1 MMNSKDSKFSDQEKS
16 KFLAAQ
22 KAAKEFIYDGFV
34 VGVGTGS
41 TVKYFIQQLGELVDK
56 NELEIIT
63 IPSSSETHLELV
75 KAGLPVSTLL
85 EYPEINIYVDSAD
98 IITKDYVM
106 IKGGGGALTIE
117 KIIARASQEFL
128 VIADNSKY
136 PRDLLS
142 YPVPVE
148 IIKQAII
155 TVLQPIFNL
164 GGELQLRYGSGKKGP
179 VITDNGNII
188 GDITFKQE
196 YNPFNMEM
204 NLNNIAGIVENGLFP
219 SDADKIII
227 GKKNS
232 AKLIKRDS

>member
-1 MMNSKDSKFSDQEKS
+1 MMNSKDSKFSDQEKA

-63 IPSSSETHLELV
+63 IPSSAETHLELV

-85 EYPEINIYVDSAD
+85 EYPEITIYVDGAD

-106 IKGGGGALTIE
+106 IKGGGGALTLE

-128 VIADNSKY
+128 VIADSSKY

-227 GKKNS
+227 GKKNN

>member
-1 MMNSKDSKFSDQEKS
+1 MNSKDSRFSDQEKA

-56 NELEIIT
+56 NELEIIN
-63 IPSSSETHLELV
+63 IPSSAETHLELV

-85 EYPEINIYVDSAD
+85 EYPEINIYVDGAD

-106 IKGGGGALTIE
+106 IKGGGGALTLE
-117 KIIARASQEFL
+117 KIMARASQEFL
-128 VIADNSKY
+128 VIVDSSKY

-188 GDITFKQE
+188 GDITFKKE
-196 YNPFNMEM
+196 YDPFNMEL
-204 NLNNIAGIVENGLFP
+204 NLNNIAGIIENGLFP

-227 GKKNS
+227 GNKNN

>member
-1 MMNSKDSKFSDQEKS
+1 MNSKDSKFSDQEKS

-63 IPSSSETHLELV
+63 IPSSAETHLELV

-85 EYPEINIYVDSAD
+85 EYPEINIYVDGAD

-106 IKGGGGALTIE
+106 IKGGGGALTLE

-128 VIADNSKY
+128 VIADSSKY

-164 GGELQLRYGSGKKGP
+164 GGELQLRYGTGKKGP

-188 GDITFKQE
+188 GDITFKRE
-196 YNPFNMEM
+196 YDPFNMEM

-232 AKLIKRDS
+232 AKLIKRGS

>member
-1 MMNSKDSKFSDQEKS
+1 MNSKDSRFSDQEKA

-85 EYPEINIYVDSAD
+85 EYPEINIYVDGAD

-106 IKGGGGALTIE
+106 IKGGGGALTLE
-117 KIIARASQEFL
+117 KIMARASQEFL
-128 VIADNSKY
+128 VIVDSSKY

-188 GDITFKQE
+188 GDITFKKE
-196 YNPFNMEM
+196 YDPFNMEL
-204 NLNNIAGIVENGLFP
+204 NLNNIAGIIENGLFP

-227 GKKNS
+227 GNKNN

>member
-1 MMNSKDSKFSDQEKS
+1 MMNSKDSKFSDQEKA

-63 IPSSSETHLELV
+63 IPSSAETHLELV

-85 EYPEINIYVDSAD
+85 EYPEITIYVDGAD

-106 IKGGGGALTIE
+106 IKGGGGALTLE

-128 VIADNSKY
+128 VIADSSKY

-188 GDITFKQE
+188 GDIIFKQE

-227 GKKNS
+227 GKKNN

>member
-1 MMNSKDSKFSDQEKS
+1 MNSKDSKFSDQEKS

-63 IPSSSETHLELV
+63 IPSSAETHLELV

-85 EYPEINIYVDSAD
+85 EYPEINIYVDGAD

-106 IKGGGGALTIE
+106 IKGGGGALTLE

-128 VIADNSKY
+128 VIADSSKY

-155 TVLQPIFNL
+155 TVLQP
-164 GGELQLRYGSGKKGP
+164 
-179 VITDNGNII
+179 
-188 GDITFKQE
+188 
-196 YNPFNMEM
+196 
-204 NLNNIAGIVENGLFP
+204 
-219 SDADKIII
+219 
-227 GKKNS
+227 
-232 AKLIKRDS
+232 

>member
-1 MMNSKDSKFSDQEKS
+1 MNSKDSRFSDQEKA

-63 IPSSSETHLELV
+63 IPSSAETHLELV

-85 EYPEINIYVDSAD
+85 EYPEINIYVDGAD

-106 IKGGGGALTIE
+106 IKGGGGALTLE

-128 VIADNSKY
+128 VIVDSSKY

-188 GDITFKQE
+188 GDITFKKE
-196 YNPFNMEM
+196 YDPFNMEL
-204 NLNNIAGIVENGLFP
+204 NLNNIAGIIENGLFP

-227 GKKNS
+227 GNKNN

>member
-1 MMNSKDSKFSDQEKS
+1 MMNSKDSKFSDQEKA

-22 KAAKEFIYDGFV
+22 KAAKEFVYDGFV
-34 VGVGTGS
+34 VGIGTGS

-63 IPSSSETHLELV
+63 IPSSAETHLELV

-85 EYPEINIYVDSAD
+85 EYPEINIYVDGAD

-106 IKGGGGALTIE
+106 IKGGGGALTLE

-128 VIADNSKY
+128 VIADSSKY

-164 GGELQLRYGSGKKGP
+164 GGELQLRYGTGKKGP
-179 VITDNGNII
+179 VITDNGNIM

-204 NLNNIAGIVENGLFP
+204 NLNNIAGVVENGLFP

-227 GKKNS
+227 GNKNN

>member
-1 MMNSKDSKFSDQEKS
+1 MMNSKDSKLSEQEKS
-16 KFLAAQ
+16 KFFAAQ

-41 TVKYFIQQLGELVDK
+41 TVKHFIQQLGELVDK

-63 IPSSSETHLELV
+63 IPSSAETHLELV

-85 EYPEINIYVDSAD
+85 EYPEINIYVDGAD
-98 IITKDYVM
+98 IITKDFIM
-106 IKGGGGALTIE
+106 IKGGGGALTME
-117 KIIARASQEFL
+117 KIMARASQEFL
-128 VIADNSKY
+128 VIADSSKY

-188 GDITFKQE
+188 GDITFKEE
-196 YNPFNMEM
+196 YDPFDMEM
-204 NLNNIAGIVENGLFP
+204 KLNNIAGIIENGLFP

-227 GKKNS
+227 GKKNN

>member
-1 MMNSKDSKFSDQEKS
+1 MNSKDSKFSDQEKA

-34 VGVGTGS
+34 VGIGTGS

-63 IPSSSETHLELV
+63 IPSSAETHLELV

-85 EYPEINIYVDSAD
+85 EYPEINIYVDGAD

-106 IKGGGGALTIE
+106 IKGSGGALTLE

-128 VIADNSKY
+128 VIADSSKY

-164 GGELQLRYGSGKKGP
+164 GGELQLRYGTGKKGP

-204 NLNNIAGIVENGLFP
+204 NLNNIAGVVENGLFP

-227 GKKNS
+227 GNKNN

>member
-1 MMNSKDSKFSDQEKS
+1 MNSKDSRFSDQEKA

-63 IPSSSETHLELV
+63 IPSSAETHLELV

-85 EYPEINIYVDSAD
+85 EYPEINIYVDGAD

-106 IKGGGGALTIE
+106 IKGGGGALTLE
-117 KIIARASQEFL
+117 KIMARASQEFL
-128 VIADNSKY
+128 VIVDSSKY

-188 GDITFKQE
+188 GDITFKKE
-196 YNPFNMEM
+196 YDPFNMEL
-204 NLNNIAGIVENGLFP
+204 NLNNIAGIIENGLFP

-227 GKKNS
+227 GNKNN

>member
-1 MMNSKDSKFSDQEKS
+1 MNSKDSRFSDQEKA

-63 IPSSSETHLELV
+63 IPSSAETHLELV

-85 EYPEINIYVDSAD
+85 EYPEINIYVDGAD

-106 IKGGGGALTIE
+106 IKGGGGALTLE

-128 VIADNSKY
+128 VIVDSSKY

-188 GDITFKQE
+188 GDITFKKE
-196 YNPFNMEM
+196 YDPFNMEL

-227 GKKNS
+227 GNKNN

>member
-1 MMNSKDSKFSDQEKS
+1 MMNSKDSKFSDQEKA

-63 IPSSSETHLELV
+63 IPSSAETHLELV
-75 KAGLPVSTLL
+75 KAGLPVSTLV
-85 EYPEINIYVDSAD
+85 EYPEITIYVDGAD

-106 IKGGGGALTIE
+106 IKGGGGALTLE

-128 VIADNSKY
+128 VIADSSKY

-227 GKKNS
+227 GKKNN

>member
-1 MMNSKDSKFSDQEKS
+1 MNSKDSKFSDQEKS

-85 EYPEINIYVDSAD
+85 EYPEINIYVDGAD

-128 VIADNSKY
+128 VIADSSKY

-188 GDITFKQE
+188 GDITFKKE
-196 YNPFNMEM
+196 YDPFNMEL
-204 NLNNIAGIVENGLFP
+204 NLNNIAGIIENGLFP

-227 GKKNS
+227 GNKNN

>member
-1 MMNSKDSKFSDQEKS
+1 MMNSKDSKFSDQEKA

-34 VGVGTGS
+34 VGIGTGS

-63 IPSSSETHLELV
+63 IPSSAETHLELV

-85 EYPEINIYVDSAD
+85 EYPEINIYVDGAD

-106 IKGGGGALTIE
+106 IKGSGGALTLE

-128 VIADNSKY
+128 VIADSSKY

-164 GGELQLRYGSGKKGP
+164 GGELQLRYGTGKKGP

-204 NLNNIAGIVENGLFP
+204 NLNNIAGVVENGLFP

-227 GKKNS
+227 GNKNN

>member
-85 EYPEINIYVDSAD
+85 EYPEINIYVDGAD

-106 IKGGGGALTIE
+106 IKGGGGALTLE
-117 KIIARASQEFL
+117 KIMARASQEFL
-128 VIADNSKY
+128 VIVDSSKY

-188 GDITFKQE
+188 GDITFKKE
-196 YNPFNMEM
+196 YDPFNMEL
-204 NLNNIAGIVENGLFP
+204 NLNNIAGIIENGLFP

-227 GKKNS
+227 GNKNN

>member
-1 MMNSKDSKFSDQEKS
+1 MNSKDSKFSDQEKS

-85 EYPEINIYVDSAD
+85 EYPEINIYVDGAD

-106 IKGGGGALTIE
+106 IKGGGGALTLE
-117 KIIARASQEFL
+117 KIMARASQEFL
-128 VIADNSKY
+128 VIVDSSKY

-188 GDITFKQE
+188 GDITFKKE
-196 YNPFNMEM
+196 YDPFNMEL
-204 NLNNIAGIVENGLFP
+204 NLNNIAGIIENGLFP

-227 GKKNS
+227 GNKNN

>member
-85 EYPEINIYVDSAD
+85 EYPEINIYVDGAD

-106 IKGGGGALTIE
+106 IKGGGAALTLSTILP
-117 KIIARASQEFL
+117 RASQDFL
-128 VIADNSKY
+128 VIADSSKY
-136 PRDLLS
+136 PRELFS

-196 YNPFNMEM
+196 YNPFKMEM

>member
-1 MMNSKDSKFSDQEKS
+1 MNSKDSRFSDQEKA

-63 IPSSSETHLELV
+63 IPSSAETHLELV

-85 EYPEINIYVDSAD
+85 EYPEINIYVDGAD

-106 IKGGGGALTIE
+106 IKGGGGALTLE

-128 VIADNSKY
+128 VIVDSSKY

-196 YNPFNMEM
+196 YDPFNMEL

-227 GKKNS
+227 GNKNN